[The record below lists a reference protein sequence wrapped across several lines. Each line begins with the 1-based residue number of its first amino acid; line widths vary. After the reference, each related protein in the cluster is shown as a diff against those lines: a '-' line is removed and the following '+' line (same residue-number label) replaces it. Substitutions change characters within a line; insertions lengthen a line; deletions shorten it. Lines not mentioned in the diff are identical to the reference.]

1 MPSANERLII
11 YSRGFSRKLDIS
23 EVKIA
28 TGTARLTCN
37 VTGHMGGIPILP
49 SRTAS
54 AHVLDGKEAIFPF
67 GLNVWQGRWIT
78 TSIVGYLRCVTVI
91 YCYV

>member
-1 MPSANERLII
+1 MRLSP
-11 YSRGFSRKLDIS
+11 YDDPMVIS

-37 VTGHMGGIPILP
+37 VTGHVGGIPILP

-54 AHVLDGKEAIFPF
+54 AHVLDGKEAISPF
-67 GLNVWQGRWIT
+67 ELNVWQGRWIT
-78 TSIVGYLRCVTVI
+78 TSIVGYLRCVNVGLYSYI
-91 YCYV
+91 AISI